1 MSKHIAVAALLLC
14 ALLGGARPSTAQQ
27 TLTALD
33 YLEIQQL
40 YARYNFAIDGSD
52 AQAYAALFVPDGSFN
67 TYTGHDALV
76 AFIKGRTNANLRH
89 WNTNLMITGTPEGA
103 SASVYLML
111 LDVGVNPPVV
121 TRAARYEDTLV
132 KTADGWRFKKRSTKA
147 DGPPS
152 TPR

>member
-1 MSKHIAVAALLLC
+1 MSKRSVMAALLVGF
-14 ALLGGARPSTAQQ
+14 LLGAASPSTAQ

-33 YLEIQQL
+33 YQEIQQL
-40 YARYNFAIDGSD
+40 YARYNFAIDASD

-67 TYTGHDALV
+67 NYNGHDALV
-76 AFIKGRTNANLRH
+76 GFIKGRAPGNLRH

-103 SASVYLML
+103 TGAVYLML

-121 TRAARYEDTLV
+121 TRAAKYEDTLV
-132 KTADGWRFKKRSTKA
+132 KTANGWRFKKRTTRA
-147 DGPPS
+147 DGPPA

>member
-1 MSKHIAVAALLLC
+1 MSKHVAVAALLLC
-14 ALLGGARPSTAQQ
+14 SLLGGARPTRASE

-33 YLEIQQL
+33 YQEIQQL
-40 YARYNFAIDGSD
+40 YARYNFAIDAAD
-52 AQAYAALFVPDGSFN
+52 AQAYAALFVPDGVFN

-76 AFIKGRTNANLRH
+76 AFIKGRPNTNLRH

-103 SASVYLML
+103 NGAVYLML

-121 TRAARYEDTLV
+121 SRAAKYEDTLV
-132 KTADGWRFKKRSTKA
+132 KTANGWRFKKRSTRT
-147 DGPPS
+147 DGVPP

>member
-1 MSKHIAVAALLLC
+1 MAALVVC
-14 ALLGGARPSTAQQ
+14 FLLGAASPSTAQQ
-27 TLTALD
+27 PLTALD

-40 YARYNFAIDGSD
+40 YAKYNFAIDASD

-67 TYTGHDALV
+67 AYTGHDALV
-76 AFIKGRTNANLRH
+76 GFIKGRPSGNLRH
-89 WNTNLMITGTPEGA
+89 WNTNLVITGTPEGA
-103 SASVYLML
+103 NGAVYLML

-121 TRAARYEDTLV
+121 TRAAKYEDTLV
-132 KTADGWRFKKRSTKA
+132 KTANGWRFKKRTTRT